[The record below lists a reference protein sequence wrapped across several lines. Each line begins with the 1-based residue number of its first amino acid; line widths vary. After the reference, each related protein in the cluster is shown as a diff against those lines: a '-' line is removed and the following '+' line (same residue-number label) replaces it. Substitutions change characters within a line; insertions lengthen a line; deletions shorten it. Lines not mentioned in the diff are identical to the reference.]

1 MRVGVIVLLL
11 LPALTGAQA
20 PAGLDVVSVRLH
32 ASSSDESD
40 LFSGGTRILP
50 GRLIARRVS
59 LEDLAALAHGI
70 PSGIAPAARRL
81 LIQGWPTAQ
90 MAEARFDVEATL
102 RPADADLS
110 LDEWRPFVL
119 DILRSRFGLQT
130 HTERRRVRA
139 YALRLIEPGR
149 LGPALRQRTEPAVM
163 NQVIVAEARNVCQT
177 GCV

>member
-1 MRVGVIVLLL
+1 
-11 LPALTGAQA
+11 
-20 PAGLDVVSVRLH
+20 
-32 ASSSDESD
+32 
-40 LFSGGTRILP
+40 
-50 GRLIARRVS
+50 
-59 LEDLAALAHGI
+59 
-70 PSGIAPAARRL
+70 
-81 LIQGWPTAQ
+81 